1 MEPLARMDRDGAA
14 HPWYTQVEGVVRNA
28 LDRVDNPLTR
38 GVGAGALTAALIAA
52 TTAFGP
58 IGVVGTGWWL
68 VYAVASGTF
77 GLETSKLLLGLWR
90 DTPRAKRQRLA
101 EQLETL
107 RIALE
112 RGAITEQERDRE
124 AKALVSR
131 ALDAETE
138 KSGLAIVRGGS
149 TAPPKS

>member
-1 MEPLARMDRDGAA
+1 VTTLTEPLARIERADRAA

-68 VYAVASGTF
+68 VYTVAGGTF
-77 GLETSKLLLGLWR
+77 GLETSKLLIGLWR
-90 DTPRAKRQRLA
+90 NTPLAKRHRLA
-101 EQLETL
+101 AQLETL
-107 RIALE
+107 RLALE
-112 RGAITEQERDRE
+112 KGAITEQERDRE
-124 AKALVSR
+124 ASVLVSR
-131 ALDAETE
+131 ALGLETE
-138 KSGLAIVRGGS
+138 SSEEA
-149 TAPPKS
+149 